1 MQDLYEENNKTLM
14 KKIKK
19 LNGEIEFLDRKTQ
32 YYLDVS
38 CYQFSL

>member
-19 LNGEIEFLDRKTQ
+19 LNGEIEFLDR
-32 YYLDVS
+32 LNII
-38 CYQFSL
+38 